1 MVTSELEYYIL
12 LDTLIKDL
20 GSFIAIAEKQLDV
33 QKIRHDETHKLLVSQ
48 AVFWKAFREFIEVLT
63 SEALKMLPTDLPKSP
78 E

>member
-20 GSFIAIAEKQLDV
+20 ESFLFIAEKQLDT
-33 QKIRHDETHKLLVSQ
+33 QKIRNDETHKLLLSQ
-48 AVFWKAFREFIEVLT
+48 AIFWKAFREFTYVVT
-63 SEALKMLPTDLPKSP
+63 NEALKMLPTDLPKTP